1 MPYVQEQLLW
11 PHQIRKTKNGK
22 AQAEAIGLTSLH
34 RVRMCMYRFGINA
47 GRRIFA
53 LAAGQAMRHLT
64 LPRQLQPGSQRIRKH
79 LVPAI
84 IGVGVE
90 SRHSDAHSKT
100 RPKNGAICPAV
111 SAQAYST
118 WRSCWLLRRAYR
130 GTGTMHTT
138 SGTNTLSSTASKVGV
153 KY

>member
-1 MPYVQEQLLW
+1 LPFFQEQLLW

-79 LVPAI
+79 LVPAMIVVSVDSVASDSHPKTRHKNGI
-84 IGVGVE
+84 IG
-90 SRHSDAHSKT
+90 
-100 RPKNGAICPAV
+100 PAFTARV
-111 SAQAYST
+111 NST
-118 WRSCWLLRRAYR
+118 WRSCWLLRREYR
-130 GTGTMHTT
+130 WTGTMHT
-138 SGTNTLSSTASKVGV
+138 SRGTNTLSATASKAGV
-153 KY
+153 K